1 MPNID
6 FIQVINL
13 IKLLKRVSNDK
24 EVADILGMKSG
35 AFSERKRKNR
45 APLKHIKVFCS
56 KEGLDYEEFLASCR
70 KKNLK
75 KAEYNEVLK
84 KLEFIFNRGDERDEM
99 EIRGR
104 IYKLVEDIERRQKKK
119 P

>member
-35 AFSERKRKNR
+35 AFSERKRKNS
-45 APLKHIKVFCS
+45 APLARIEIFCN
-56 KEGLDYEEFLASCR
+56 KEGLDYEEFLINCR

-75 KAEYNEVLK
+75 KNEYSEVLK
-84 KLEFIFNRGDERDEM
+84 KLEFIFQSGNERDEM

-104 IYKLVEDIERRQKKK
+104 IYKLAEEIERRKKT
-119 P
+119 